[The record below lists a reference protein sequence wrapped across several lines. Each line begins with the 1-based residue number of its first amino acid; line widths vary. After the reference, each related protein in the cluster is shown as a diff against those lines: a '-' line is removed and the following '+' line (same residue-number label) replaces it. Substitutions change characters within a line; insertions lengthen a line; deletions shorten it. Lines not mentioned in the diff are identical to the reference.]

1 MQLQD
6 LTIFEQLYQLR
17 SINATAKA
25 LGFAQSNI
33 TARLQQLEAEF
44 DVTFFQRSYHG
55 LTPTQQGTQFYQ
67 YARQT
72 LAATAQLKAQLHP
85 VTQRPTVIMSELLFN
100 RLVGAKKQFDLG
112 HYQFQLLSST
122 AIHQLQQ
129 PTADLIVTYAQF
141 QHPDYLTGAAHY
153 LPAAFLTAAGA
164 ATDLPYLVNQDQQ
177 CPFRARTLQFLNHNF
192 TQVQEIDA
200 WTSILDLVKS
210 GQGQALLP
218 SDLLQ
223 TTTLQ
228 ITHRNHRFR
237 IPYRRYTRKADAI

>member
-6 LTIFEQLYQLR
+6 LEIFEQLYQLC

-55 LTPTQQGTQFYQ
+55 LTPTQQGTQFYHYVQ
-67 YARQT
+67 QT
-72 LAATAQLKAQLHP
+72 LAATAQIKAQLHP
-85 VTQRPTVIMSELLFN
+85 VPQQPTVIISELLFN
-100 RLVGAKKQFDLG
+100 RLVGAKKQFDLT
-112 HYQFQLLSST
+112 HYRFQLLSST
-122 AIHQLQQ
+122 AIHQLQR

-141 QHPDYLTGAAHY
+141 QHPDYLAGAAHY
-153 LPAAFLTAAGA
+153 LPAAFLTATEAPQ
-164 ATDLPYLVNQDQQ
+164 TLPYLVNHDKN

-192 TQVQEIDA
+192 TKIQEIDA
-200 WTSILDLVKS
+200 WASILDLVKS

-228 ITHRNHRFR
+228 MVHPHHRFR
-237 IPYRRYTRKADAI
+237 IPYRCYTRKS